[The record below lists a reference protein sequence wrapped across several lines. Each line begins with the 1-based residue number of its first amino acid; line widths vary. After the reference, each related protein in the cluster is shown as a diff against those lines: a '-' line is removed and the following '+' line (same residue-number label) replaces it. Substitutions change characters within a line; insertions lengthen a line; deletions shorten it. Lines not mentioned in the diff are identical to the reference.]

1 MQVFLRSPRKRKA
14 AGKIPA
20 LALDC
25 EQRWLAAQMMRCVP
39 AGIARP
45 ARREAR
51 SPPAQQAPFPASS
64 HPLLQCVP
72 ISPPSTAGGHTTSSS
87 FNREGARAP
96 RPAFPPPSPFL
107 QRERGAGAVPRSPR
121 GEGRLRPPAPSPPCR
136 SWAASNRATR
146 TAPRSPRPGG
156 ARGPGGRGGDMM

>member
-96 RPAFPPPSPFL
+96 RPAFPPHRLSYSGSVGQELCPAAPG
-107 QRERGAGAVPRSPR
+107 ERGGCALPPRAPHAGAGPLPTEQLAQRPGPR
-121 GEGRLRPPAPSPPCR
+121 G
-136 SWAASNRATR
+136 
-146 TAPRSPRPGG
+146 
-156 ARGPGGRGGDMM
+156 RGVRGGREEEEET